1 MESTVFLNVSNSNNL
16 CLLNER
22 IYDVGDDIE
31 NDYSKKNN
39 INNNI
44 HSCVVDYLNKKTGK
58 KFRKTSAK
66 TKSLVNARLNEGFD
80 EEDFYKVIDIKSK
93 QWLHTD
99 MEKYLRP
106 ETLFSNKF
114 EGYLNEVV
122 DVELDE
128 YLGDAK
134 PLDIEFDF

>member
-1 MESTVFLNVSNSNNL
+1 
-16 CLLNER
+16 
-22 IYDVGDDIE
+22 
-31 NDYSKKNN
+31 
-39 INNNI
+39 
-44 HSCVVDYLNKKTGK
+44 
-58 KFRKTSAK
+58 
-66 TKSLVNARLNEGFD
+66 
-80 EEDFYKVIDIKSK
+80 
-93 QWLHTD
+93 